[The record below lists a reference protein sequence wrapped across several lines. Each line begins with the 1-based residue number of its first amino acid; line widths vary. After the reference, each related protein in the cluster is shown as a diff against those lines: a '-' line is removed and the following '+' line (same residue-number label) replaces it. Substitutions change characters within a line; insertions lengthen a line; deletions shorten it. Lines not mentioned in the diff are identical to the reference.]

1 MGSGAVTAPGA
12 GKYLEQTG
20 TREWKWDVMKAPGGA
35 KPVQL
40 LVQTAACPCLGTE
53 VGGGAVLPQQCLH
66 GGYFRL
72 P

>member
-1 MGSGAVTAPGA
+1 MGCDQST
-12 GKYLEQTG
+12 Q
-20 TREWKWDVMKAPGGA
+20 RSKACAALGA
-35 KPVQL
+35 K
-40 LVQTAACPCLGTE
+40 TAACPCLGAE